1 MIYNGEVSIESKH
14 LKKFKWFVEVLL
26 EVNLQENENDCSAPE
41 HQEMVIPRV
50 PDTLTEND
58 ENVQEEPEVSDTDTT
73 NVSTQDKRKEMPA
86 KISSFISPV
95 KTNEKNS
102 SNKEITSSDLSNWTL
117 TTVND
122 KELNQIRHALLPSAS
137 GKGRNLNFKI
147 CICYIFFVFKL
158 SFWN

>member
-1 MIYNGEVSIESKH
+1 M
-14 LKKFKWFVEVLL
+14 
-26 EVNLQENENDCSAPE
+26 
-41 HQEMVIPRV
+41 

-117 TTVND
+117 TTVNER
-122 KELNQIRHALLPSAS
+122 KRKIYTYAS
-137 GKGRNLNFKI
+137 EYFLTFNKKRLVVSMQKPLDDMCDFK
-147 CICYIFFVFKL
+147 VFHHK
-158 SFWN
+158 FPKQM

>member
-1 MIYNGEVSIESKH
+1 M
-14 LKKFKWFVEVLL
+14 
-26 EVNLQENENDCSAPE
+26 
-41 HQEMVIPRV
+41 

-122 KELNQIRHALLPSAS
+122 KELNQIRHSLLPSAS
-137 GKGRNLNFKI
+137 GKGRNYVCNVCKKKMKTYTDASEHFLTSPKDCESERQILEDAITARFN
-147 CICYIFFVFKL
+147 
-158 SFWN
+158 